1 MAHAAK
7 NETEAFGLL
16 EHSMKRLTAPGR
28 GSYDERQ
35 ARFDA
40 ATPACTPRDVMCP
53 IENWKDASRSS
64 YPRPPVYREEAREF
78 PSIRRAAPSLYF
90 ETKLLGSN
98 RRNLNVGLKAAVD
111 RSATENCA
119 SYNGSPPAS
128 RQATAKTIDTEP
140 PAQAPRSTPSS
151 TSDRES
157 AAPPRACAG
166 RRRNS
171 IRSLFAPPSARRRRS
186 R

>member
-7 NETEAFGLL
+7 NKTAAFGLL

-53 IENWKDASRSS
+53 IEYWKDSFVSK
-64 YPRPPVYREEAREF
+64 Y
-78 PSIRRAAPSLYF
+78 
-90 ETKLLGSN
+90 
-98 RRNLNVGLKAAVD
+98 
-111 RSATENCA
+111 
-119 SYNGSPPAS
+119 
-128 RQATAKTIDTEP
+128 
-140 PAQAPRSTPSS
+140 
-151 TSDRES
+151 SDG
-157 AAPPRACAG
+157 A
-166 RRRNS
+166 
-171 IRSLFAPPSARRRRS
+171 ARRIEGNSLASS

>member
-7 NETEAFGLL
+7 NKTAAFGLL

-28 GSYDERQ
+28 GSYDERR

-98 RRNLNVGLKAAVD
+98 RRNLN
-111 RSATENCA
+111 
-119 SYNGSPPAS
+119 
-128 RQATAKTIDTEP
+128 
-140 PAQAPRSTPSS
+140 
-151 TSDRES
+151 
-157 AAPPRACAG
+157 
-166 RRRNS
+166 
-171 IRSLFAPPSARRRRS
+171 
-186 R
+186 